1 MCREVKVLV
10 TDDDPGV
17 LLLSASLLRKE
28 GYEVYEAGTGQ
39 ECLEAARAYR
49 PDMILLDV
57 MLPDITGVEVC
68 RQIKSDQG
76 LQDTFVIL
84 VSGIRVSSEYQA
96 DGLSVGADGY
106 IIKDIT
112 NREFLARVDSMM
124 RIKRMSDALRAKEK
138 EQEKLISKLQE
149 ALAEIKT
156 LKGLIPICA
165 FCKKIRDDEGYWNQ
179 LEAYICKHTDAS
191 FTHGICPECAEA
203 WRAEMSHA
211 IEKGTH

>member
-17 LLLSASLLRKE
+17 LRLSASLLGRE
-28 GYEVYEAGTGQ
+28 GYEVYEATTGK
-39 ECLEAARAYR
+39 ECLETARAHH

-68 RQIKSDQG
+68 RQIKADQE

-84 VSGIRVSSEYQA
+84 VSGVRVSSEYQA
-96 DGLSVGADGY
+96 DGLAVGADGY
-106 IIKDIT
+106 IVKDIT
-112 NREFLARVDSMM
+112 NREFLARVDSMV
-124 RIKRMSDALRAKEK
+124 RIKRMGDALRAEKK

-149 ALAEIKT
+149 ALAEIRT

-191 FTHGICPECAEA
+191 FTHGVCPECAES
-203 WRAEMSHA
+203 WKAELA
-211 IEKGTH
+211 KTIKKKTR

>member
-1 MCREVKVLV
+1 MRKEVKVLV

-17 LLLSASLLRKE
+17 LQLYASLLGGE
-28 GYEVYEAGTGQ
+28 GYEVHEARTGR
-39 ECLEAARAYR
+39 ECLETARAHR

-57 MLPDITGVEVC
+57 MLPDTTGVEVC
-68 RQIKSDQG
+68 RQIKADQE

-106 IIKDIT
+106 IIKDIA

-124 RIKRMSDALRAKEK
+124 RIKRMSDTLRAKEK

-191 FTHGICPECAEA
+191 FTHGVCPECAAA
-203 WRAEMSHA
+203 WRAEMVQA
-211 IEKGTH
+211 LEKGT